1 MHPKQLDP
9 RQCLYLASLLIL
21 VVGLCTAVILYV
33 TMDDSEA
40 AEDTYRVIIYSGK
53 SYPVP
58 VDSDRLYLQNLE
70 RFGGKAAVLFAQ
82 FNRWFISLWRGRAL
96 AVTVLWIYDHCIR
109 RGVRPR
115 KIHPGARARRG
126 SAPRRVAGPLD
137 ALKSVLPPP
146 QLMRTLPSQEQHT
159 NRMNKMD
166 RIKIAVKPS
175 CASCLSCLIFDL
187 CQRSPVFSR

>member
-21 VVGLCTAVILYV
+21 VIGLCTAAILYV

-96 AVTVLWIYDHCIR
+96 AVTVLWITIIASVVVFVLAR
-109 RGVRPR
+109 SIPEPA
-115 KIHPGARARRG
+115 PGEDQDRDG
-126 SAPRRVAGPLD
+126 S
-137 ALKSVLPPP
+137 
-146 QLMRTLPSQEQHT
+146 Q
-159 NRMNKMD
+159 D
-166 RIKIAVKPS
+166 R
-175 CASCLSCLIFDL
+175 
-187 CQRSPVFSR
+187 